1 MASSDLLPPVI
12 VKSTTVQR
20 YQARLAARVA
30 NVPNE
35 LSVLPAVA
43 AHQEG
48 PPLPGG
54 QANWKKLGTIHFGLV
69 NSA

>member
-48 PPLPGG
+48 PPLP
-54 QANWKKLGTIHFGLV
+54 ANWKKLGTIHFGLV